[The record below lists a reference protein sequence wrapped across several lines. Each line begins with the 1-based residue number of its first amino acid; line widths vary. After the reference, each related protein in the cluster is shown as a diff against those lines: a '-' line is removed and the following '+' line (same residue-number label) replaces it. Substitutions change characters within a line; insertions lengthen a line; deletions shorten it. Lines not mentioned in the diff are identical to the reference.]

1 MAKGDA
7 RLRSLEG
14 GMSDDPA
21 EMTEAEREAFAA
33 RDLAQWAQSAAH
45 IIESRDVLSLF
56 ENEWRNTMAGEE
68 ANAKLLYLVATSRL
82 FPRCMH
88 AAIKGPSSAGKSELR
103 KRVIEFIPPEDV
115 ISFTTLSERALLY
128 FEEDFPHKVLSMG
141 EAAGTEEASLQDYL
155 LRELISEGRL
165 RYPVVQKDKAGLATV
180 VIEKNGPVAFIVT
193 TTKAALHPENETRML
208 SLEIDDSDTQTVKVL
223 IRLLRCVA

>member
-1 MAKGDA
+1 VK
-7 RLRSLEG
+7 RL
-14 GMSDDPA
+14 
-21 EMTEAEREAFAA
+21 T
-33 RDLAQWAQSAAH
+33 
-45 IIESRDVLSLF
+45 
-56 ENEWRNTMAGEE
+56 
-68 ANAKLLYLVATSRL
+68 
-82 FPRCMH
+82 
-88 AAIKGPSSAGKSELR
+88 
-103 KRVIEFIPPEDV
+103 

-180 VIEKNGPVAFIVT
+180 VIEKNGPVAFMVT

-223 IRLLRCVA
+223 SKLPRCMV